1 MKTLTISFLLLVS
14 CLSLQ
19 AQDLAGRKIIR
30 GSLGINVNSGETATN
45 NTYDA
50 SLLYGKIRANNTYLA
65 WGGHFTGSTQEY
77 NNITNQTFRVGPAV
91 EFGKFIPLVER
102 FYLAPNFGGTAQAAF
117 GDSKG
122 VYIGAYVTPLRFMY
136 NFSNHFM
143 LTASL
148 GYAGASFSRIA
159 EITQFSLSGSLA
171 NNTSFG
177 VFYTFK

>member
-1 MKTLTISFLLLVS
+1 MKTLAISFLLLIS
-14 CLSLQ
+14 FLNTQ
-19 AQDLAGRKIIR
+19 AQELAGRKIIQ
-30 GSLGINVNSGETATN
+30 GSVGINVNSGKIATN
-45 NTYDA
+45 NTYNA

-65 WGGHFTGSTQEY
+65 WGGSFTGSTQEY
-77 NNITNQTFRVGPAV
+77 NDITNQTFQAGPAV

-122 VYIGAYVTPLRFMY
+122 VYIGAYATPLRFMY

-148 GYAGASFSRIA
+148 GYAGVSFSRIA
-159 EITQFSLSGSLA
+159 ETTQFSLSGSLT
-171 NNTSFG
+171 NNTGFG